1 LQILQFNDI
10 NFGACHH
17 GISINV
23 NIESKSSCK
32 SCQAIEHI
40 VFQYLLRKKR
50 KKNDVEGRKNN
61 EQFSNLGT
69 ALLAVVS

>member
-1 LQILQFNDI
+1 MISTSVLVTTALALASILT
-10 NFGACHH
+10 A
-17 GISINV
+17 SLV
-23 NIESKSSCK
+23 AKV
-32 SCQAIEHI
+32 CQAIEHI